1 MEVQRL
7 ELTGIL
13 CHKDTVLDLPKAG
26 VVLVTG
32 PNGSG
37 KSSIVEA
44 VSIAAWGK
52 TLRGA
57 SGWNSNVKN
66 ASVRLTTWDTVQ
78 VLRESKK
85 KSLSGQLNWSDGKG
99 SVAYETTTK
108 AQEALECIIG
118 SWDVWRRC
126 CVFSSHDA
134 AHFSRATDGERK
146 RLLESILGLERFD
159 VALSTCREH
168 RTSARRQQDMKQRE
182 IDNLRIQLE
191 GEGRRLRDAQIAL
204 EALPPLES
212 TLPGR
217 PAIEHLERKWTALR
231 QRISKLSED
240 AYTQDSAVRVA
251 QVKMA
256 KSKEFQTLLLQSTC
270 PTCRQLISSDVKRTR
285 MNEEAR
291 LIVELQSAIDLA
303 SEAKAEIE
311 AAVQSLVEGDKLLEV
326 QVTDARR
333 EIQAAELKRQHVQ
346 SMLVA
351 RERAVSTISSVER
364 LIAQLS
370 EKQTGHEAALTDVTG
385 EVEILDACESVLGL
399 KGVRANVLGKSLDG
413 IQAMAN
419 LWLSRLADGVTVELQ
434 PYEERK
440 SGSIS
445 QSIGLKI
452 LGYGG
457 DYQASS
463 GGERRRVDV
472 ALLLALAEVSSAAF
486 GLKGAT
492 LFFDEVFDT
501 LDVEGVER
509 ACAALS
515 ELAKSRCV
523 VVIAH
528 SDAVKRSLSPD
539 LWLKL
544 VGGTVSC

>member
-1 MEVQRL
+1 VEVQRL
-7 ELTGIL
+7 ELNGIL
-13 CHKDTVLDLPKAG
+13 CHKDTTIELPQQG
-26 VVLVTG
+26 IVLVTG

-37 KSSIVEA
+37 KSSIIEA
-44 VSIAAWGK
+44 VSLGVWGK

-57 SGWNSNVKN
+57 SGWNLNVKN
-66 ASVRLTTWDTVQ
+66 ASVRVTTWDEVQ

-85 KSLSGQLNWSDGKG
+85 KSLSGQLNWRDGKG

-108 AQEALECIIG
+108 AQEALESVVG

-159 VALSTCREH
+159 IALSACREH
-168 RTSARRQQDMKQRE
+168 QKTFKRQQDTQQRE
-182 IDNLRIQLE
+182 IDNGRIQLE
-191 GEGRRLRDAQIAL
+191 GEERRLRDAQIAL

-217 PAIEHLERKWTALR
+217 PAIEYLEKKWTALR
-231 QRISKLSED
+231 QHIVQLSHDRQKYDTD
-240 AYTQDSAVRVA
+240 ARVA
-251 QVKMA
+251 QTKID

-270 PTCRQLISSDVKRTR
+270 PTCRQSISSDVKRTR
-285 MNEEAR
+285 MNEEAK
-291 LIVELQSAIDLA
+291 LIAELQVAIDHALDA
-303 SEAKAEIE
+303 SAEVEAV
-311 AAVQSLVEGDKLLEV
+311 VQSLVEDDKLLEL
-326 QVTDARR
+326 QVMNARR

-346 SMLVA
+346 SMLAA

-364 LIAQLS
+364 IIAQLS
-370 EKQTGHEAALTDVTG
+370 ENKTSREASLAEVVV

-399 KGVRANVLGKSLDG
+399 KGVRANVLGACLGG
-413 IQAMAN
+413 IEAMAN
-419 LWLSRLADGVTVELQ
+419 LWLSRLSDGVRVELQ

-452 LGYGG
+452 VGYGG

-463 GGERRRVDV
+463 GGERRRLDV

-501 LDVEGVER
+501 LDIEGVER
-509 ACAALS
+509 ASVALS
-515 ELAKSRCV
+515 ELAKNRCV

-528 SDAVKRSLSPD
+528 SDAVKRSLAPD
-539 LWLKL
+539 VWLK
-544 VGGTVSC
+544 VAGGNVSC